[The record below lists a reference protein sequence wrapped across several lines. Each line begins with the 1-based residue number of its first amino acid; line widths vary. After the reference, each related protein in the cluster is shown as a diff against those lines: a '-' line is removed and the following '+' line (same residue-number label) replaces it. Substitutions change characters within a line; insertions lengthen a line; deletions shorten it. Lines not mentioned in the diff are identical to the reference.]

1 MLNLYAIREQR
12 LVRID
17 RVTDSREGLAWID
30 LLNPTAADEAEVE
43 KLLGL
48 GIPTREEMVEIEVS
62 SRLYK
67 ENDALYMTASL
78 LVGAD
83 QPMPQTRPVS
93 FILARGYLVTV
104 RYSEPGVFY
113 NFVKQA
119 QKAESNHKTADEV
132 FVGLIDA
139 VIDRTADVLEKVS
152 FEIDTLSAKVFQG
165 DASNET
171 TQSDYREVL
180 RKLGRNGDLNSKARE
195 SLVSVGRLVNFLTA
209 ECAQSHLSLYERTGT
224 MKADI
229 RSLTDH
235 ATYLSS
241 SCVFLLDATVGLITI
256 DQNNIIKIVS
266 VVSVVIMPPTLIA
279 SIYGMNFRFMPE
291 IDWQGGYP
299 FALGLMVASA
309 LGPMWYFR
317 RRGWLR

>member
-1 MLNLYAIREQR
+1 MLKLYAIREKR
-12 LVRID
+12 LAQTD
-17 RVTDSREGLAWID
+17 PASDSREGLTWID

-43 KLLGL
+43 KMLGV

-62 SRLYK
+62 SRLYR
-67 ENDALYMTASL
+67 ENDALYMTTSL

-83 QPMPQTRPVS
+83 GPKPQTCPVT
-93 FILARGYLVTV
+93 FILAKGYLVTV
-104 RYSEPGVFY
+104 RYAEPGAFH

-119 QKAESNHKTADEV
+119 QKAEAELKTADGV
-132 FVGLIDA
+132 FVGLLEA

-152 FEIDTLSAKVFQG
+152 VEIDTLSSTVFQG
-165 DASNET
+165 DSSRET
-171 TQSDYREVL
+171 TQSDYKAVL

-209 ECAQSHLSLYERTGT
+209 ECAQSHPALYERTET

-235 ATYLSS
+235 ATYLSNN
-241 SCVFLLDATVGLITI
+241 CVFLLDATVGLITI

-279 SIYGMNFRFMPE
+279 SIYGMNFKFMPE
-291 IDWQGGYP
+291 LGFMVGYP
-299 FALGLMVASA
+299 LALVAMVGAA
-309 LGPMWYFR
+309 ILPYWYFK
-317 RRGWLR
+317 RRGWL